1 MTRLI
6 YEQVPSGLSNDM
18 KPYCDTHDTII
29 CYGKWCDK
37 TLKFETAAGITIH
50 EVVPYVL
57 NQSTTY
63 NRDAML
69 TFNGVQL
76 KIPKQTSNQ
85 TKTINNIVARY
96 FSKCRKRNR
105 GN

>member
-1 MTRLI
+1 MPRLI
-6 YEQVPSGLSNDM
+6 YGDFSTSSSN
-18 KPYCDTHDTII
+18 KWTAYCDENNTIV

-37 TLKFETAAGITIH
+37 TLKFEAAAGITIH

-69 TFNGVQL
+69 TFNDIQL
-76 KIPKQTSNQ
+76 KIPKQTAD
-85 TKTINNIVARY
+85 KEATIQSIIRRY
-96 FSKCRKRNR
+96 FLKLKKRNR

>member
-37 TLKFETAAGITIH
+37 TLKFEAAAGITIH

-69 TFNGVQL
+69 IFNDIKL
-76 KIPKQTSNQ
+76 KIPKQTAD
-85 TKTINNIVARY
+85 KEATIQSIIRRY
-96 FSKCRKRNR
+96 FLKLKKRNR

>member
-6 YEQVPSGLSNDM
+6 YEPIPIASSNDM
-18 KPYCDTHDTII
+18 VPYCDKENHTI
-29 CYGKWCDK
+29 CWGKWCDK
-37 TLKFETAAGITIH
+37 TLKFEAAAGITIY

-69 TFNGVQL
+69 TFSDIQL
-76 KIPKQTSNQ
+76 KIPKQTAD
-85 TKTINNIVARY
+85 KEATIQSIIRRY
-96 FSKCRKRNR
+96 FLKLKKRTR